1 MEHSKCDSKNSASP
15 AVSPWSCFNCRRRK
29 YRCNRCR
36 PCTHCVKSGLQCT
49 YPVSGRMPT
58 RQHGLTGL
66 PAPAPLEGRKELLAR
81 LRHLEQFVEEASTQ
95 RDAPRSPDNTARAC
109 SCTCH
114 GTHQTA
120 TEDPEEE
127 KVFGDFGKL
136 YIDKTGCIYVGNEF
150 WALLNHQIK
159 NVREVLDKEDM
170 QGAMHLDPKSSTPFF
185 SGMQMGGSDTVR
197 QPLPSQVPYL
207 WQVYVDNVDSFIK
220 VLHVP
225 SMGKIIKQ
233 AKGKFDSLSEG
244 LRALMYA
251 ISLAAIT
258 ALDEI
263 EVQENFD
270 ESRESMASWL
280 LSNTERALSDAGVLE
295 TTDIHVIQAF
305 FIYLEMAG
313 QYYGSRSI
321 WTMTGVLIRTS
332 MSLGLHRDGSN
343 FSNVSHFNTEMRRRL
358 WWHICFLDHRVGEC
372 DVPQLALS
380 PKMFD
385 TREPCNINDEDMSPD
400 MTEAPAPRE
409 GFTETSYALAL
420 CDLWR
425 LGRKIH
431 GVVPLLISPGEKRD
445 KLQTDALEATEKLR
459 RQIIE
464 ETFRSSKPE
473 TDLLAFMK
481 YRANALVDQM
491 VLIIRHVH
499 LFQLSSLAEAE
510 PFRQQSFEVSI
521 KSIEDF
527 NKWRLHPSSCQ
538 WSWHLFNHNHWHA
551 VCIVFAQLR
560 LEETWN
566 STSEN
571 AWNAAMKLMQD
582 TPAPMMLKNPLR
594 QSVCLLVQEAWKRR
608 EHAMAMVKT
617 TTSGGDPNLSGVS
630 DVNVMSPPIN
640 MNERCD
646 LDDVTRA
653 WISNEYPHPAPFD
666 APSLVADAASTSQ
679 SYLLEPNNHIEQS
692 VWPGADSFDVFQ
704 ELEPFSWTDEHD
716 CGVLPS
722 DSLLKDTL

>member
-1 MEHSKCDSKNSASP
+1 M
-15 AVSPWSCFNCRRRK
+15 
-29 YRCNRCR
+29 
-36 PCTHCVKSGLQCT
+36 G
-49 YPVSGRMPT
+49 
-58 RQHGLTGL
+58 
-66 PAPAPLEGRKELLAR
+66 GRKELLAR

-95 RDAPRSPDNTARAC
+95 RDAPRSPDSPTKSC

-120 TEDPEEE
+120 TGDPTPSTEE

-159 NVREVLDKEDM
+159 NVREVLDNESI
-170 QGAMHLDPKSSTPFF
+170 QGTMYLDHTSRTPFF
-185 SGMQMGGSDTVR
+185 SGMQTGGSDTVR

-207 WQVYVDNVDSFIK
+207 WQVYVDNVDPFIK
-220 VLHVP
+220 ILHVP
-225 SMGKIIKQ
+225 SMGRIIKQ
-233 AKGKFDSLSEG
+233 TKGKFDSLSEG
-244 LRALMYA
+244 LRALMYV

-258 ALDEI
+258 SLDEI

-270 ESRESMASWL
+270 ESKESMAAWL

-343 FSNVSHFNTEMRRRL
+343 FANVSHFDTEMRRRL

-372 DVPQLALS
+372 DVPQLALG

-385 TREPCNINDEDMSPD
+385 TREPCNINDEDISPD
-400 MTEAPAPRE
+400 MAGAPVPRE
-409 GFTETSYALAL
+409 GFTEMSYALAL

-459 RQIIE
+459 RQIIQQ
-464 ETFRSSKPE
+464 TFRTSKPE

-481 YRANALVDQM
+481 YRVNALVDQM

-499 LFQLSSLAEAE
+499 LFQLSNLAEAE
-510 PFRQQSFEVSI
+510 PFRQHSFEVSI
-521 KSIEDF
+521 KCIEDF
-527 NKWRLHPSSCQ
+527 NKWRLDPSTCQ
-538 WSWHLFNHNHWHA
+538 WSWHLFNHNYWHA

-560 LEETWN
+560 LEKAWT

-608 EHAMAMVKT
+608 ERAVSKEKT
-617 TTSGGDPNLSGVS
+617 TTSSSEPNLSVVS
-630 DVNVMSPPIN
+630 DASVMAPPLDVNQ
-640 MNERCD
+640 RCD
-646 LDDVTRA
+646 LDDVTWA
-653 WISNEYPHPAPFD
+653 WISNEYPHPTPFD
-666 APSLVADAASTSQ
+666 APSWVADTAGTSQ
-679 SYLLEPNNHIEQS
+679 SFLFETSNHEEQS
-692 VWPGADSFDVFQ
+692 IWPGSDSFDIFQ
-704 ELEPFSWTDEHD
+704 ELEPFSWTDEQD

-722 DSLLKDTL
+722 DSV

>member
-1 MEHSKCDSKNSASP
+1 MEPSRCDSKKSSSP

-36 PCTHCVKSGLQCT
+36 PCMHCAKSGLQCT

-58 RQHGLTGL
+58 RQHGLPGVAA
-66 PAPAPLEGRKELLAR
+66 APSLEGRNELLAR
-81 LRHLEQFVEEASTQ
+81 LRHLEQFVEEASIQ
-95 RDAPRSPDNTARAC
+95 RDAPQRPENPTQSC

-114 GTHQTA
+114 GAHQTA
-120 TEDPEEE
+120 AGNPTDENMS
-127 KVFGDFGKL
+127 GDFGKL

-159 NVREVLDKEDM
+159 NVRDVLDNENIQDTM
-170 QGAMHLDPKSSTPFF
+170 YLDHTSRTPFF
-185 SGMQMGGSDTVR
+185 SGMQTGGSDTVR

-207 WQVYVDNVDSFIK
+207 WQVYVDNVDPFIK
-220 VLHVP
+220 ILHVP

-258 ALDEI
+258 SLDEI

-270 ESRESMASWL
+270 ESKESMTAWL

-343 FSNVSHFNTEMRRRL
+343 FANVSHFDTEMRRRL

-372 DVPQLALS
+372 DVPQLALG

-385 TREPCNINDEDMSPD
+385 TREPCNINDEDISPD
-400 MTEAPAPRE
+400 MTGAPVPRE

-431 GVVPLLISPGEKRD
+431 GLVFLLMNPGERRD
-445 KLQTDALEATEKLR
+445 KLQTDALEATEKLK
-459 RQIIE
+459 RQILQQ
-464 ETFRSSKPE
+464 TFRTSKPE
-473 TDLLAFMK
+473 TDLLAFMR
-481 YRANALVDQM
+481 YQVNALVDQM

-499 LFQLSSLAEAE
+499 LFHLSSLAEAE

-521 KSIEDF
+521 KCIEDF
-527 NKWRLHPSSCQ
+527 NKWRLHPSTCQ
-538 WSWHLFNHNHWHA
+538 WSWHLFNHNYWHA

-560 LEETWN
+560 LDKAWD

-594 QSVCLLVQEAWKRR
+594 QSVCLLVQEAWKQR
-608 EHAMAMVKT
+608 EHAISKGKP
-617 TTSGGDPNLSGVS
+617 TTSSSKTNFTVDAS
-630 DVNVMSPPIN
+630 VMAPPLDIS
-640 MNERCD
+640 ERFNP
-646 LDDVTRA
+646 DDVTWA
-653 WISNEYPHPAPFD
+653 WISNEYPHPAPFH
-666 APSLVADAASTSQ
+666 APPWVADPAGTSQ
-679 SYLLEPNNHIEQS
+679 SFLCEPNNHEEQAI
-692 VWPGADSFDVFQ
+692 WPDSDSFDIFQ
-704 ELEPFSWTDEHD
+704 ELEPSSWADEQD

-722 DSLLKDTL
+722 DSV